1 MTLLALT
8 ITIGLLLV
16 ILDRMFEW
24 LDQDERDGITHN
36 SREDRHRRTNEHR

>member
-24 LDQDERDGITHN
+24 LDQDEQDGIY
-36 SREDRHRRTNEHR
+36 RQEDQ

>member
-16 ILDRMFEW
+16 ILDRMFAW
-24 LDQDERDGITHN
+24 MDQDEQDGIY
-36 SREDRHRRTNEHR
+36 RKEDQ